1 MGAYSNPQEIEGQQD
16 LAGHARALQGMFNTI
31 VGSAQN
37 ASDNITKIRLSE
49 AERIMQ
55 ENKQR
60 AAKNDALL
68 KELNEGEQNINVLVE
83 KGKGLSKDGLNYD
96 CYNGA
101 ADRWRALQ
109 LKIDRG
115 EGSPKDKREVAQI
128 LASVQ
133 RFAGGAANTS
143 GIIESVKVAKDK
155 IGDGSYDEKG
165 SDPKMLRIYMA
176 LNDRNG
182 KVLQPG
188 FQKVDDGNGNLID
201 DYSQPG
207 YTIFKWDEKNE
218 NGDVISHEEE
228 FMDAEKLEKSLNGGA
243 QGGLVFKTTYEKD
256 NNQIREANKAIEGG
270 GGIFKT
276 NKGIFTGEVTD
287 AFLTGVYTR
296 SKQVGGQG
304 TGGIVRQP
312 MMLVDQPKVLSA
324 SLATINSVSSASAAN
339 PNEVASKYFNYV
351 APVMDEK
358 NPNNAAY
365 KKLKDYQQFQSM
377 PTDFNYKSTIDI
389 QDPKIMAIINK
400 NNQAAFM
407 QTVPESQAVGGTITL
422 SDKDFAWEKEAN
434 KKIPKNL
441 LAAYDEAK
449 AAGKNYA
456 IVSAKLADGKF
467 RKVLIATEKDE
478 KGDDKLFI
486 EIVGNNTNQ

>member
-1 MGAYSNPQEIEGQQD
+1 MGAYSNPQEVEGQQD
-16 LAGHARALQGMFNTI
+16 LGGHARALQGMFDK
-31 VGSAQN
+31 VASGVEN
-37 ASDNITKIRLSE
+37 ASQGIIRRRLAENEKILL
-49 AERIMQ
+49 

-60 AAKNDALL
+60 AVKNDALL

-83 KGKGLSKDGLNYD
+83 KGKAVSKDGLNYD
-96 CYNGA
+96 CFNGA

-109 LKIDRG
+109 LKIDKG

-143 GIIESVKVAKDK
+143 GVIENVKDAKDK
-155 IGDGSYDEKG
+155 IGGGSYDEKG
-165 SDPKMLRIYMA
+165 SDPKMLRIYMG

-188 FQKVDDGNGNLID
+188 FQKVNDGNGNLVD

-218 NGDVISHEEE
+218 KGDVISHEEE
-228 FMDAEKLEKSLNGGA
+228 FMDAERLEKSLNGGA

-270 GGIFKT
+270 GGIFET
-276 NKGIFTGEVTD
+276 NKGIFTGKVTP
-287 AFLTGVYTR
+287 AFLTDVYTR
-296 SKQVGGQG
+296 SQQVGGQG

-312 MMLVDQPKVLSA
+312 MVLVDQPKVLST
-324 SLATINSVSSASAAN
+324 SLATINSVSSASAVN

-351 APVMDEK
+351 APVMDE
-358 NPNNAAY
+358 NHPNNAAY
-365 KKLKDYQQFQSM
+365 KKLKDYEQFQSM
-377 PTDFNYKSTIDI
+377 PDGFSYKSTIDI
-389 QDPKIMAIINK
+389 QDTETMGIINK
-400 NNQAAFM
+400 NSQAAFM
-407 QTVPESQAVGGTITL
+407 QTVPKSQAVGGTITI
-422 SDKDFAWEKEAN
+422 SDKDYAWEKEAN

-441 LAAYDEAK
+441 EAAYNEAK

-456 IVSAKLADGKF
+456 IVNAKLADGKF

-478 KGDDKLFI
+478 KGEGKLFI